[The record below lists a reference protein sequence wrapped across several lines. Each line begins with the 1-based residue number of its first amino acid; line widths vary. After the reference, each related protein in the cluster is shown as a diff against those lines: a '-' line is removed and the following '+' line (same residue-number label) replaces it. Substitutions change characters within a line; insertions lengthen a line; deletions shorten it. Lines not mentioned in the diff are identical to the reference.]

1 MTTFLVIQDEQI
13 IDTVYYSGIYNAQEV
28 RESLIGRGEFEA
40 NIHVLEDS
48 AVTRELAELDKE
60 DPHYVANDEI
70 AYLTSIE
77 TGFMDENTL
86 ETFEEFLN

>member
-1 MTTFLVIQDEQI
+1 MTTFLVIQDQQI
-13 IDTVYYSGIYNAQEV
+13 IDTVYYSGYNAQEV
-28 RESLIGRGEFEA
+28 KESLIDRGEFES

-48 AVTRELAELDKE
+48 GVTRELAELDNE

-70 AYLTSIE
+70 AYLTAIE